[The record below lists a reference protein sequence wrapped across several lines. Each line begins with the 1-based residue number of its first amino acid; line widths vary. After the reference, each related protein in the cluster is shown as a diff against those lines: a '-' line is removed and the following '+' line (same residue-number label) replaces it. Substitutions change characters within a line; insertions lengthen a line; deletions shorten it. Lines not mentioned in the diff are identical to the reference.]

1 MRPKWPAWL
10 PLREDLQE
18 LTPYGAPQLE
28 SIAQLNT
35 NENPF
40 PPSKALV
47 DAIAAKASD
56 VAKTL
61 NRYPD
66 RDANELRKM
75 LAIFINEREGTA
87 FSGENIW
94 PANGSNE
101 VIQSLFLAFG
111 GRTALGFVP
120 SYSMHPLIAQSTS
133 TTWVKADRENDFSIN
148 VPLACEQIRSTKP
161 EMVFLTTPNN
171 PTGTSISIADI
182 TKIAQTVADVGA
194 LLVIDEAY
202 AEFSQ
207 EPSATTLISTN
218 PHVVVVRTMS
228 KAFAF
233 AGARVGYLVASPVA
247 VDAMKIVRLPYH
259 LSAMTQAIAIV
270 ALEHRVELLRSV
282 DALIS
287 SRNRIAEEL
296 AHLGLPVLP
305 SSANFLLFGVNSP
318 TKVWQSLLDQGVL
331 IRDVGLSGYLRVTIG
346 NEAENSLFI
355 SALQKTLRGQA

>member
-66 RDANELRKM
+66 RDAIELRKM

-120 SYSMHPLIAQSTS
+120 SYSMHPLIAQNTS

-161 EMVFLTTPNN
+161 EMVSYDSEQPHRNKHFNCRYHENCADRGRCWRSFSYRRGICRIFTRTFSNN
-171 PTGTSISIADI
+171 
-182 TKIAQTVADVGA
+182 
-194 LLVIDEAY
+194 ID
-202 AEFSQ
+202 
-207 EPSATTLISTN
+207 
-218 PHVVVVRTMS
+218 
-228 KAFAF
+228 
-233 AGARVGYLVASPVA
+233 
-247 VDAMKIVRLPYH
+247 
-259 LSAMTQAIAIV
+259 
-270 ALEHRVELLRSV
+270 
-282 DALIS
+282 
-287 SRNRIAEEL
+287 
-296 AHLGLPVLP
+296 
-305 SSANFLLFGVNSP
+305 
-318 TKVWQSLLDQGVL
+318 
-331 IRDVGLSGYLRVTIG
+331 
-346 NEAENSLFI
+346 
-355 SALQKTLRGQA
+355 